1 MEKTLSPKEMYDKNN
16 TVKVT
21 IKLNLNTDKDILDYL
36 DKSGNKQGTIK
47 RLIREDMARINS

>member
-1 MEKTLSPKEMYDKNN
+1 MYDKNN

>member
-1 MEKTLSPKEMYDKNN
+1 MYDKNN

-21 IKLNLNTDKDILDYL
+21 IKLNLNTDKDVLDYL

-47 RLIREDMARINS
+47 RLIREDMARE

>member
-1 MEKTLSPKEMYDKNN
+1 MKKTLSPKEMYDKHN

>member
-1 MEKTLSPKEMYDKNN
+1 MEKSLSPKEKYDKNN
-16 TVKVT
+16 TIKVT

-47 RLIREDMARINS
+47 RLIREDMARE

>member
-1 MEKTLSPKEMYDKNN
+1 MEKSLSPKEMYDKNN

-21 IKLNLNTDKDILDYL
+21 IKLNLNTDKDVLDYL

-47 RLIREDMARINS
+47 RLIREDMARE